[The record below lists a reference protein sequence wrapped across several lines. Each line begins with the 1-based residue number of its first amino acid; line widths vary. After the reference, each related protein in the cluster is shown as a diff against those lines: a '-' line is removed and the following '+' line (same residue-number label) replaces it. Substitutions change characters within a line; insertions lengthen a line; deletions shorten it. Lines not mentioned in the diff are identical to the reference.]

1 MSNKSRNYKPSDI
14 KRLFA
19 FSGNQCAEPS
29 CNKPMIAEDGKVVI
43 GEVCH
48 ISAASKDGPRY
59 RKDMDDNARRSF
71 DNLILLCDEHHK
83 MIDNTENLTSYPENL
98 LISWKKKHQIKF
110 QNKPIEIT
118 DDIVSMTIQQIVEN
132 NNGIANQ
139 LNFNA
144 ENSRIKIN
152 NTINNN
158 TYTSV
163 HQEEEEQIIIQE
175 IFDNA
180 IELLKIDS
188 VSIKYKDDGRLTH
201 TLKKIKI
208 NFKDKNH
215 EDEVRRYFTNSFN
228 KKNSIERY
236 LVSLDSEL
244 QTDLENH
251 IFGKYSQLK
260 DTKNSLEILRE
271 LFTIYLP
278 SGKKNS
284 PVYSNISQAYVLLFF
299 EDCTIFEKTEEEI
312 NIQTDLFSD
321 L

>member
-1 MSNKSRNYKPSDI
+1 MSNKARNYKPSDI

-29 CNKPMIAEDGKVVI
+29 CYKSMIAEDGKVVI

-48 ISAASKDGPRY
+48 IAAASKDGPRY
-59 RKDMDDNARRSF
+59 REDMDDDDRRSF

-83 MIDNTENLTSYPENL
+83 MIDNEVNLASYQEDL
-98 LISWKKKHQIKF
+98 LISWKKEHQERF
-110 QNKPIEIT
+110 QNKPIEVA
-118 DDIVSMTIQQIVEN
+118 DDIVNKSIQQIVKN
-132 NNGIANQ
+132 NNGITNQ
-139 LNFNA
+139 LNVTGDSP
-144 ENSRIKIN
+144 EIKIK
-152 NTINNN
+152 NTINNYAN
-158 TYTSV
+158 AHKEV
-163 HQEEEEQIIIQE
+163 EEQIIIQE

-180 IELLKIDS
+180 IELSKGDS
-188 VSIKYKDDGRLTH
+188 VSVKYKDDGKLTH

-215 EDEVRRYFTNSFN
+215 EDEVRMYFTNSFN

-251 IFGKYSQLK
+251 VFGKYSQLK
-260 DTKNSLEILRE
+260 DTKTSLEILRE
-271 LFTIYLP
+271 LFVIYLP
-278 SGKKNS
+278 IGKRNN
-284 PVYSNISQAYVLLFF
+284 PIYTNMAQAYVLLFF

-312 NIQTDLFSD
+312 NRQTDLFSD